1 MDSFTYTYSPSSRWA
16 LQAVWLFRRDHF
28 LTHLQEPPHPAPCI
42 SCIPGGV
49 CSLLCTPSSGIAPV
63 SKLMLEELPP
73 DSLPRTPPAP
83 TPDPPPTAF
92 RASPS
97 LHPSSAAR
105 FPLFHSHA
113 ALLQGSLT
121 PHGLSSGTSP
131 QGHSHCALLCV
142 RKALL
147 SSPGWCSLWGR
158 PPPPDHVRLPHARSR
173 LCP

>member
-28 LTHLQEPPHPAPCI
+28 LTHLQEPPIPHPASHASRGASVLCSALP
-42 SCIPGGV
+42 PPE
-49 CSLLCTPSSGIAPV
+49 SLLSANSCWRSCHLTVSHGPHQPQLLTHLLLPSGPV
-63 SKLMLEELPP
+63 PHYTLVQSP
-73 DSLPRTPPAP
+73 D
-83 TPDPPPTAF
+83 
-92 RASPS
+92 
-97 LHPSSAAR
+97 
-105 FPLFHSHA
+105 FHSSTHV
-113 ALLQGSLT
+113 LPFLT

-147 SSPGWCSLWGR
+147 SSPGRCSPWGR

-173 LCP
+173 PCP